1 MNASEVLKGFAM
13 KQVYSY
19 LDKDPEANL
28 PNLLDMLEKY
38 DKNGQ
43 AVTTQVEGIRASLSD
58 PNNNWSKLVKSLWTD
73 IDDEQRKKLVE
84 TVVINGTLI
93 GTPATMKMQDKYQ
106 CNVPWAIL
114 MDPTSA
120 CNLRCTGCWAA
131 EYGNKLN
138 LSYEQLDSIICQ
150 GKELGTYVYIYSG
163 GEPLVRKADLIRLC
177 EKHDDCAFLTFTNGT
192 LIDDAFADEMLRVK
206 NLVPAISIEGFEE
219 ATDFRRGEGT
229 YRKVIE
235 AMTRLKERKLL
246 FGISCCYT
254 SKNVEVIGSEEYFD
268 SMIDMGA
275 KFAWLFTYMPI
286 GAAAV
291 PELIATAEQRKF
303 MYEQIHKFR
312 KTKPLFTMDFWNDG
326 DAVGGCIAG
335 GRGYCHINA
344 NGDMEPCAFIHYS
357 DSNIKEKTLLE
368 CYQSPLFMA
377 YRRSQPF
384 NDNMLRPCPV
394 LDNPGRLTQIV
405 EESGARST
413 DLESPERACDYCNR
427 CVPPLKSGRRL
438 PMSCGILSPRRRAF
452 SSPERWRKN
461 PDGNRSVWRSC
472 WYRSPIPA
480 SPAR

>member
-43 AVTTQVEGIRASLSD
+43 AVTTQVEGIRAALSN

-84 TVVINGTLI
+84 TVVI
-93 GTPATMKMQDKYQ
+93 
-106 CNVPWAIL
+106 
-114 MDPTSA
+114 
-120 CNLRCTGCWAA
+120 
-131 EYGNKLN
+131 
-138 LSYEQLDSIICQ
+138 
-150 GKELGTYVYIYSG
+150 
-163 GEPLVRKADLIRLC
+163 
-177 EKHDDCAFLTFTNGT
+177 NGT

-357 DSNIKEKTLLE
+357 DSNIKGKTLLE

-377 YRRSQPF
+377 YRRNQPF
-384 NDNMLRPCPV
+384 NENMLRPCPV

-427 CVPPLKSGRRL
+427 CVPAAEKWAPVADELWNSLPKKKSVQLTGK
-438 PMSCGILSPRRRAF
+438 MAKKS
-452 SSPERWRKN
+452 
-461 PDGNRSVWRSC
+461 
-472 WYRSPIPA
+472 
-480 SPAR
+480 